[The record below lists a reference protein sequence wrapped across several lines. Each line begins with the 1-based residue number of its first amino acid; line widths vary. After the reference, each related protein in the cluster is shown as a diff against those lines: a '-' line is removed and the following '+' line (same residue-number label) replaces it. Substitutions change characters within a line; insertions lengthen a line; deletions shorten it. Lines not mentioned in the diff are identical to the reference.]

1 MIQHL
6 GNLIY
11 TNQRFGILLQMI
23 QHLAY
28 LILMNQHLGTLLQMI
43 QHLSNLIHSNQ
54 HLATLLQM
62 IQHLAYLIHT
72 NQHLGTL
79 LQMIKHLGNLIQI
92 NQHPTPDD
100 WAFFWISS
108 KLNSVWADIYFGM
121 NVLVPKMCCAKNYF
135 AAACE
140 SRCFK
145 RILYMKLVYTS
156 KYKVP
161 FVFLVGSLVGWMDG
175 WLVPLLSTHR
185 RPQNIKCHFKLI
197 GVPRYH
203 LPLWVFPSSCLYVIL
218 FWYFLINFPLLSISL
233 WLYLSI
239 YS

>member
-79 LQMIKHLGNLIQI
+79 LQMIKHLGSISILPQMTEHSSESALNWTASGLISILAWTFWCRKCAVLKTILLQLASHAASNVFCI
-92 NQHPTPDD
+92 WSLFTPQSIK
-100 WAFFWISS
+100 FLLFS
-108 KLNSVWADIYFGM
+108 L
-121 NVLVPKMCCAKNYF
+121 LV
-135 AAACE
+135 
-140 SRCFK
+140 RW
-145 RILYMKLVYTS
+145 L
-156 KYKVP
+156 
-161 FVFLVGSLVGWMDG
+161 DG